1 MLFCCR
7 MGAQSWVQLVIAV
20 DSAVGGTRRPGRM
33 QLWQLT
39 EAKARFFYIDLQA
52 FLAPLKRGFLK
63 LVERKTSHVCGRMK
77 EQELA
82 GKLNM
87 PL

>member
-1 MLFCCR
+1 M
-7 MGAQSWVQLVIAV
+7 IAV
-20 DSAVGGTRRPGRM
+20 DSALGGTHRPGRM

-39 EAKARFFYIDLQA
+39 EAKAQFFYIDLQA

-63 LVERKTSHVCGRMK
+63 IVERKTSRVSGRMR

-87 PL
+87 PP